1 MERNTD
7 VTETSVEERDIYG
20 DFETCTPESLV
31 LYLTSFTLISI
42 LSTDTTY

>member
-20 DFETCTPESLV
+20 DFETCTPERLV